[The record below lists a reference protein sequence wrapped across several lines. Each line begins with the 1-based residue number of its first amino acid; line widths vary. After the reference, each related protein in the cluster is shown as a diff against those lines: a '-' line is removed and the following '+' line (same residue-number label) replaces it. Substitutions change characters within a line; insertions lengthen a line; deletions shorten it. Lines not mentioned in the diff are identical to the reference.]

1 MRISSISLDVLALL
15 AIGWSWA
22 VLLLPVGR
30 WIGYKMDCRKHGKK
44 QADEI
49 WRRMRISP
57 MYLNRNQ
64 YGYKDPTAELAI
76 AHIIADQK
84 KEETKET
91 MRDYQRQKNNKF
103 ILPRAVYHK
112 TLWQIRDYYRLKEE
126 AEGILHESSQSSN
139 GMPRGTAIGDPV
151 YSKAVRREESL
162 RIINAIEEAK
172 ATIPKEY
179 QKGIWDSIQYG
190 SRYPMNADRTTYGR
204 WKSFFV
210 YHVAEK
216 LGY

>member
-1 MRISSISLDVLALL
+1 MNLHIDN
-15 AIGWSWA
+15 
-22 VLLLPVGR
+22 
-30 WIGYKMDCRKHGKK
+30 KE
-44 QADEI
+44 DEKV
-49 WRRMRISP
+49 S
-57 MYLNRNQ
+57 
-64 YGYKDPTAELAI
+64 
-76 AHIIADQK
+76 
-84 KEETKET
+84 
-91 MRDYQRQKNNKF
+91 MRDYQRLKNNKY

-126 AEGILHESSQSSN
+126 TDGILYESSQSSN

-151 YSKAVRREESL
+151 YSKAVRREEAL

-172 ATIPKEY
+172 ATIPEEY

-190 SRYPMNADRTTYGR
+190 SRYPLNANRSTYGR